1 MKLKDG
7 LLRHEIMGEAML
19 VPTGKISET
28 FNGIVKGNETAGFI
42 LKLLQDEHTQE
53 ELVQAVLEEY
63 DAQEEIVKE
72 DVARVLSE
80 LENAGLLE

>member
-19 VPTGKISET
+19 VPTGKVSET

-42 LKLLQDEHTQE
+42 LKLLQEEHTQE

-63 DAQEEIVKE
+63 EADQAVVEK
-72 DVARVLSE
+72 DVAKLLAD
-80 LENAGLLE
+80 LEEAGLLE